1 MIFPKKIL
9 AIVLIGILV
18 GLSGYYFVIK
28 KGSDAGGE
36 GAASSGDQAQEAKAS
51 ETPLQVKVEEARLG
65 DLIIKLRSPAEAVT
79 DRKIVMKAEVQ
90 GVIKNLNVEESKH
103 VRKGDLLVELDDHE
117 YRLSY
122 ENAEAS
128 RLKAFSEML
137 VEQRFADV
145 GGGSGGE
152 QSDELISAKQQFQ
165 QSGQQYQKG
174 LISREEF
181 ERRSRLYEGVLIESG
196 GKKDEVVAAMKGLTQ
211 AEISVKKAQLDL
223 EKTKIRAPFFG
234 IITDIK
240 ASPGEHVTVG
250 RELFTLVNISRIQ
263 VHASVL
269 ESEIGKMQVGREV
282 DLKFSAYPGRVFKGK
297 VSAIS
302 PIVNPEYKTCK
313 VFIDVENPKEELKP
327 GMHAE
332 VEIAAEIH
340 KNKLLVPQ
348 DSILTRSQRRL
359 LFVVED
365 GLAKWRYVEIGLENE
380 DYAEILDGVEAGEQV
395 IVEGHFTLAHDAH
408 VKIVE

>member
-1 MIFPKKIL
+1 MIFSKKIL
-9 AIVLIGILV
+9 TIVLIVVLA
-18 GLSGYYFVIK
+18 GLSVYYFVVK
-28 KGSDAGGE
+28 KGSDSGGGE
-36 GAASSGDQAQEAKAS
+36 ASPGEKAQETKAS
-51 ETPLQVKVEEARLG
+51 ETPLQVKVEEAKLG

-90 GVIKNLNVEESKH
+90 GVVKSLNVEESKH
-103 VRKGDLLVELDDHE
+103 VRKGDLLIELDDQE
-117 YRLSY
+117 YRLNY
-122 ENAEAS
+122 ENAEAA

-145 GGGSGGE
+145 SDGSGEEKSGE
-152 QSDELISAKQQFQ
+152 LNNAKKQFGEA
-165 QSGQQYQKG
+165 GQQYQKG

-181 ERRSRLYEGVLIESG
+181 ERRSRLYEKVLIESG

-223 EKTKIRAPFFG
+223 EKTKIRAPFYG
-234 IITDIK
+234 IVTDIK
-240 ASPGEHVTVG
+240 ASPGEHVSAG
-250 RELFTLVNISRIQ
+250 RELFTLVNISKIQ

-302 PIVNPEYKTCK
+302 PIVNPEFKTCK

-380 DYAEILDGVEAGEQV
+380 DFAEILDGVEAGEQV

-408 VKIVE
+408 VKIIE

>member
-1 MIFPKKIL
+1 MIFSKKIL
-9 AIVLIGILV
+9 TIVLIIVLV
-18 GLSGYYFVIK
+18 GLSVYYFVVK
-28 KGSDAGGE
+28 KGSDSGE
-36 GAASSGDQAQEAKAS
+36 GEASSGEQAQETKTS
-51 ETPLQVKVEEARLG
+51 ETPLQVKVEEARIG

-79 DRKIVMKAEVQ
+79 DRKIVMKAEVP
-90 GVIKNLNVEESKH
+90 GVIKSLNVEESKH
-103 VRKGDLLVELDDHE
+103 VRKGDLLVELDDRE
-117 YRLSY
+117 YKLSY
-122 ENAEAS
+122 ENAEAI

-145 GGGSGGE
+145 GGGSGE
-152 QSDELISAKQQFQ
+152 QSSELNNVKKQFEEA
-165 QSGQQYQKG
+165 GQQYQKG

-181 ERRSRLYEGVLIESG
+181 EKQSRLYERALIESG
-196 GKKDEVVAAMKGLTQ
+196 EKKDEVVAAMKGLTQ
-211 AEISVKKAQLDL
+211 AEIGVKKAQIDL
-223 EKTKIRAPFFG
+223 EKTKIRAPFSG
-234 IITDIK
+234 IIADIL
-240 ASPGEHVTVG
+240 ASPGEHVSMG

-263 VHASVL
+263 VHARVL

-282 DLKFSAYPGRVFKGK
+282 DLRFSAHPGKVFKGK

-313 VFIDVENPKEELKP
+313 VFVDVENPEEELKP

-348 DSILTRSQRRL
+348 DAILTRSQRKL

-380 DYAEILDGVEAGEQV
+380 DFAEILDGVKAGDKV
-395 IVEGHFTLAHDAH
+395 IVEGHFTLAHDAR
-408 VKIVE
+408 VNIVE

>member
-1 MIFPKKIL
+1 MIFSKKIL
-9 AIVLIGILV
+9 TIVLIVILV
-18 GLSGYYFVIK
+18 GVSAYYFIAK
-28 KGSDAGGE
+28 KGLDSGE
-36 GAASSGDQAQEAKAS
+36 VEVSSGEQAQETKTS
-51 ETPLQVKVEEARLG
+51 ETPLQVMVEVARLG
-65 DLIIKLRSPAEAVT
+65 DLILKLRSPAEAVT

-90 GVIKNLNVEESKH
+90 GVIKNLDVEESKH
-103 VRKGDLLVELDDHE
+103 VKKGDLLIELDDQE

-137 VEQRFADV
+137 VEQRFADL
-145 GGGSGGE
+145 GGGSGE
-152 QSDELISAKQQFQ
+152 DHSDELDSAKKQFEEA
-165 QSGQQYQKG
+165 GLQYQKG

-181 ERRSRLYEGVLIESG
+181 ERRTRLYEGELIESG
-196 GKKDEVVAAMKGLTQ
+196 EKKDEVVAAMKGLTQ

-223 EKTKIRAPFFG
+223 EKTKIRAPFSG
-234 IITDIK
+234 IIADIQ
-240 ASPGEHVTVG
+240 AAPGEHVSVG

-263 VHASVL
+263 VHARVL
-269 ESEIGKMQVGREV
+269 ESEIGKMQVGRDV
-282 DLKFSAYPGRVFKGK
+282 DLRFSAYPGKVFKGK

-313 VFIDVENPKEELKP
+313 VFVDVENPEEELKP

-348 DSILTRSQRRL
+348 DAILTRSQRKL

-380 DYAEILDGVEAGEQV
+380 DFAEILDGVKAGEQV
-395 IVEGHFTLAHDAH
+395 IVEGHFTLAHDAR
-408 VKIVE
+408 VNIVE

>member
-1 MIFPKKIL
+1 MIFSKKIL
-9 AIVLIGILV
+9 TIVLIIVLV
-18 GLSGYYFVIK
+18 GLSVYYFVVK
-28 KGSDAGGE
+28 KGSDSGE
-36 GAASSGDQAQEAKAS
+36 GEASSGEQAQETKTS

-79 DRKIVMKAEVQ
+79 DRKIVMKAEVP
-90 GVIKNLNVEESKH
+90 GVIKSLNVEESKH
-103 VRKGDLLVELDDHE
+103 VRKGDLLVELDDRE
-117 YRLSY
+117 YKLSY
-122 ENAEAS
+122 ENAEAT

-145 GGGSGGE
+145 GGGSGE
-152 QSDELISAKQQFQ
+152 QSSELNNAKKQFEEA
-165 QSGQQYQKG
+165 GQQYQKG

-181 ERRSRLYEGVLIESG
+181 EKQSRLYERALIESG
-196 GKKDEVVAAMKGLTQ
+196 EKKDEVVAAMKGLTQ
-211 AEISVKKAQLDL
+211 AEIGVKKAQIDL
-223 EKTKIRAPFFG
+223 EKTKIRAPFYG
-234 IITDIK
+234 IIADIL
-240 ASPGEHVTVG
+240 ASPGEHVSVG

-263 VHASVL
+263 VHARIL

-282 DLKFSAYPGRVFKGK
+282 DLRFSAHPGKVFKGK

-313 VFIDVENPKEELKP
+313 VFVDVENPEEELKP

-348 DSILTRSQRRL
+348 DAILTRSQRKL

-380 DYAEILDGVEAGEQV
+380 DFAEILDGVKAGDKV
-395 IVEGHFTLAHDAH
+395 IVEGHFTLAHDAR

>member
-9 AIVLIGILV
+9 TIVLIVILV
-18 GLSGYYFVIK
+18 GLSAYYFVIK
-28 KGSDAGGE
+28 KGSDAGEGE
-36 GAASSGDQAQEAKAS
+36 PSPGDQVQEAKAS

-79 DRKIVMKAEVQ
+79 DRIIVMKAEVQ

-103 VRKGDLLVELDDHE
+103 VRKGDLLVELDDQE

-122 ENAEAS
+122 ENAEAA

-137 VEQRFADV
+137 VEQRFAEE
-145 GGGSGGE
+145 GSKSGGE
-152 QSDELISAKQQFQ
+152 LNGELISAKQQFEQ
-165 QSGQQYQKG
+165 AGQQFQKG

-181 ERRSRLYEGVLIESG
+181 ERSSRLYERVMIESG
-196 GKKDEVVAAMKGLTQ
+196 EKKDQVVAAMKGLTQ

-223 EKTKIRAPFFG
+223 EKTKIRAPFSG

-240 ASPGEHVTVG
+240 ASPGEHVSAG
-250 RELFTLVNISRIQ
+250 RELFTLVNISKIQ

-313 VFIDVENPKEELKP
+313 VFIDVENQKEELKP

-340 KNKLLVPQ
+340 KNRLLVPQ
-348 DSILTRSQRRL
+348 DSILTRSQRKL

-380 DYAEILDGVEAGEQV
+380 DFAEILDGVEAGEQV
-395 IVEGHFTLAHDAH
+395 IVEGHFTLAHDAR

>member
-1 MIFPKKIL
+1 MIFSKKIL
-9 AIVLIGILV
+9 TIVLIVVLV
-18 GLSGYYFVIK
+18 GLSVYYFVVK
-28 KGSDAGGE
+28 KGLDSGE
-36 GAASSGDQAQEAKAS
+36 GEASSDEQAQETKTS
-51 ETPLQVKVEEARLG
+51 ETPLQVKVEEAMLG

-79 DRKIVMKAEVQ
+79 DRKIVMKAEVP
-90 GVIKNLNVEESKH
+90 GVIESLNVEESKH
-103 VRKGDLLVELDDHE
+103 VRKGDLLVELDDQE
-117 YRLSY
+117 YKLSH
-122 ENAEAS
+122 ENAEAT

-145 GGGSGGE
+145 GGRSGGE
-152 QSDELISAKQQFQ
+152 QSGELNNAKKQFEEV
-165 QSGQQYQKG
+165 GQQYQKG

-181 ERRSRLYEGVLIESG
+181 ERQSRLYERALIESG
-196 GKKDEVVAAMKGLTQ
+196 EKKDEVVAAMKGLTQ

-223 EKTKIRAPFFG
+223 EKTKIRAPFSG
-234 IITDIK
+234 IIADIQ
-240 ASPGEHVTVG
+240 ASPGEHVSVG
-250 RELFTLVNISRIQ
+250 RELFTIVNISRIQ
-263 VHASVL
+263 VHARVL

-282 DLKFSAYPGRVFKGK
+282 DLRFSAYPGKVFKGK

-313 VFIDVENPKEELKP
+313 VFVDVENLEEELKP

-348 DSILTRSQRRL
+348 DAILTRSQRKL

-380 DYAEILDGVEAGEQV
+380 DFAEILDGVKAGEQV
-395 IVEGHFTLAHDAH
+395 IVEGHFTLAHDAC
-408 VKIVE
+408 VNIVE

>member
-9 AIVLIGILV
+9 TIVLIAVLV
-18 GLSGYYFVIK
+18 GLSVYYFVVK
-28 KGSDAGGE
+28 KGSDSGE
-36 GAASSGDQAQEAKAS
+36 GKASSGEQAQETKTS
-51 ETPLQVKVEEARLG
+51 EMPLQVKVEEAKLG

-79 DRKIVMKAEVQ
+79 DRKIVMKAEVP
-90 GVIKNLNVEESKH
+90 GVIKNLNVKESKH
-103 VRKGDLLVELDDHE
+103 VRKGDLLVELDDQV

-122 ENAEAS
+122 ENAEAA

-137 VEQRFADV
+137 VEQRFADM
-145 GGGSGGE
+145 GGGSVGDQSGE
-152 QSDELISAKQQFQ
+152 LSDAKKQFEEA
-165 QSGQQYQKG
+165 GQQYQKG
-174 LISREEF
+174 LISREELD
-181 ERRSRLYEGVLIESG
+181 RQSRLYEKALIESG
-196 GKKDEVVAAMKGLTQ
+196 EKKDEVVAAMKGLTQ
-211 AEISVKKAQLDL
+211 AEISVKIAQLDL
-223 EKTKIRAPFFG
+223 EKTKITAPFSG
-234 IITDIK
+234 IIADIQ
-240 ASPGEHVTVG
+240 ASPGEHVSVG
-250 RELFTLVNISRIQ
+250 RELFTLVNISRIK
-263 VHASVL
+263 VHARVL

-282 DLKFSAYPGRVFKGK
+282 DLRFSAYPGKVFKGK

-313 VFIDVENPKEELKP
+313 VFVDVENPEEELKP

-348 DSILTRSQRRL
+348 DAILTRSQRKL

-365 GLAKWRYVEIGLENE
+365 GLAKWRYIEIGLENE
-380 DYAEILDGVEAGEQV
+380 EYAEVLDGVKEGEQV
-395 IVEGHFTLAHDAH
+395 IVEGHFTLAHDAR

>member
-9 AIVLIGILV
+9 TVVLIIVLV
-18 GLSGYYFVIK
+18 AVCVYYFVVK
-28 KGSDAGGE
+28 KGTDSAAGE
-36 GAASSGDQAQEAKAS
+36 GSSEGQEQEAKSS
-51 ETPLQVKVEEARLG
+51 ETPLQVKVAEAKLG

-79 DRKIVMKAEVQ
+79 DRQIAMKTEVQ
-90 GVIKNLNVEESKH
+90 GVIKNLNVNESKH
-103 VRKGDLLVELDDHE
+103 VRSGDLLVELDDQE

-122 ENAEAS
+122 ENAEAA

-145 GGGSGGE
+145 ESESGGE
-152 QSDELISAKQQFQ
+152 QDVALNNAKTLFEEA
-165 QSGQQYQKG
+165 GQQYQKG
-174 LISREEF
+174 LISREEY
-181 ERRSRLYEGVLIESG
+181 ERRSRLYERALIESG
-196 GKKDEVVAAMKGLTQ
+196 EKKDEVVAAMKGLTQ
-211 AEISVKKAQLDL
+211 AEINVKKAQLDL
-223 EKTKIRAPFFG
+223 EKTKIRAPFSG

-240 ASPGEHVTVG
+240 VSPGEHVSVG
-250 RELFTLVNISRIQ
+250 RELFTLVNISKIQ
-263 VHASVL
+263 VHAKVL

-282 DLKFSAYPGRVFKGK
+282 DLKFSAYPGKAFKGK

-302 PIVNPEYKTCK
+302 PVVNPEYKTCK

-348 DSILTRSQRRL
+348 DAILTRSQRKL

-380 DYAEILDGVEAGEQV
+380 DFAEILDGVKAGEQV
-395 IVEGHFTLAHDAH
+395 IVEGHFTLAHDAR
-408 VKIVE
+408 VNIVE

>member
-1 MIFPKKIL
+1 MIFSKKIL
-9 AIVLIGILV
+9 TIVLIIVLV
-18 GLSGYYFVIK
+18 GLSVYYFVVK
-28 KGSDAGGE
+28 KGSDSGE
-36 GAASSGDQAQEAKAS
+36 GEASSGEQAQETKTS

-79 DRKIVMKAEVQ
+79 DRKIVMKAEVP
-90 GVIKNLNVEESKH
+90 GVIKSLNVEESKH
-103 VRKGDLLVELDDHE
+103 VRKGDLLVELDDRE
-117 YRLSY
+117 YKLSY
-122 ENAEAS
+122 ENAEAT

-145 GGGSGGE
+145 GGGSGE
-152 QSDELISAKQQFQ
+152 QSSELNNVKIQFEEA
-165 QSGQQYQKG
+165 GQQYQKG

-181 ERRSRLYEGVLIESG
+181 ERQSRLYERALIESG
-196 GKKDEVVAAMKGLTQ
+196 EKKDEVVAAMKGLTQ
-211 AEISVKKAQLDL
+211 AEIGVKKAQIDL
-223 EKTKIRAPFFG
+223 EKTKIRAPFYG
-234 IITDIK
+234 IIADIL
-240 ASPGEHVTVG
+240 ASPGEHVSAG

-263 VHASVL
+263 VHARVL

-282 DLKFSAYPGRVFKGK
+282 DLRFSAHPGKVFKGK

-313 VFIDVENPKEELKP
+313 VFVDVENPEEELKP

-348 DSILTRSQRRL
+348 DAILTRSQRKL

-380 DYAEILDGVEAGEQV
+380 DFAEILDGVKAGDKV
-395 IVEGHFTLAHDAH
+395 IVEGHFTLAHDAR

>member
-9 AIVLIGILV
+9 TIVLIGVLI
-18 GLSGYYFVIK
+18 GLCVYYFVMK
-28 KGSDAGGE
+28 WGADSTEGE
-36 GAASSGDQAQEAKAS
+36 ASSGDKVQEAKAS
-51 ETPLQVKVEEARLG
+51 ETPLQVKVKEAKLD

-79 DRKIVMKAEVQ
+79 DRKIVMKTEVP
-90 GVIKNLNVEESKH
+90 GIIRNLKVKESQH
-103 VRKGDLLVELDDHE
+103 VRKGDLLVELDDQE
-117 YRLSY
+117 YKLSY
-122 ENAEAS
+122 ENAEAA

-145 GGGSGGE
+145 AGESGSE
-152 QSDELISAKQQFQ
+152 KSTELTNAQKLFEEA
-165 QSGQQYQKG
+165 GQQYQKG
-174 LISREEF
+174 LISREEY
-181 ERRSRLYEGVLIESG
+181 ERGSRLYEKALIESG
-196 GKKDEVVAAMKGLTQ
+196 EKKDEVVAAMKGLTQ

-223 EKTKIRAPFFG
+223 EKTKIRAPFPG

-240 ASPGEHVTVG
+240 ASPGEHISAG

-263 VHASVL
+263 VHAKVL

-282 DLKFSAYPGRVFKGK
+282 DLKFSAYPRKVFKGK

-302 PIVNPEYKTCK
+302 PVVNPEFKTCK

-340 KNKLLVPQ
+340 RNKLLVPQ
-348 DSILTRSQRRL
+348 DSILTRSQRKL

-380 DYAEILDGVEAGEQV
+380 DFAEILDGVKAGEQV
-395 IVEGHFTLAHDAH
+395 IVEGHFTLAHDAR

>member
-1 MIFPKKIL
+1 MIFSKKIL
-9 AIVLIGILV
+9 TIVLIIVLV
-18 GLSGYYFVIK
+18 GLSVYYFVVK
-28 KGSDAGGE
+28 KGSDSGE
-36 GAASSGDQAQEAKAS
+36 GEASSGEQAQETKTS

-79 DRKIVMKAEVQ
+79 DRKIVMKAEVP
-90 GVIKNLNVEESKH
+90 GVIKSLNVEESKH
-103 VRKGDLLVELDDHE
+103 VRKGDLLVELDDRE
-117 YRLSY
+117 YKLSY
-122 ENAEAS
+122 ENAEAI

-145 GGGSGGE
+145 GGGSGE
-152 QSDELISAKQQFQ
+152 QSSELNNAKKQFEEA
-165 QSGQQYQKG
+165 GQQYQKG

-181 ERRSRLYEGVLIESG
+181 EKQSRLYERALIESG
-196 GKKDEVVAAMKGLTQ
+196 EKKDEVVAAMKGLTQ
-211 AEISVKKAQLDL
+211 AEIGVKKAQIDL
-223 EKTKIRAPFFG
+223 EKTKIRAPFYG
-234 IITDIK
+234 IIADIL
-240 ASPGEHVTVG
+240 ASPGEHVSVG

-263 VHASVL
+263 VHARVL

-282 DLKFSAYPGRVFKGK
+282 DLRFSAHPGKVFKGK

-313 VFIDVENPKEELKP
+313 VFVDVENPEEELKP

-348 DSILTRSQRRL
+348 DAILTRSQRKL

-380 DYAEILDGVEAGEQV
+380 DFAEILDGVKAGDKV
-395 IVEGHFTLAHDAH
+395 IVEGHFTLAHDAR

>member
-1 MIFPKKIL
+1 MIFSKKIL
-9 AIVLIGILV
+9 TIVLLIVLIGL
-18 GLSGYYFVIK
+18 GGYYFVVK
-28 KGSDAGGE
+28 RGADSAEGE
-36 GAASSGDQAQEAKAS
+36 ASSSGQAQEQKTS
-51 ETPLQVKVEEARLG
+51 ETPLQVKVKEAKLG

-79 DRKIVMKAEVQ
+79 DRKIVMKTEVQ
-90 GVIKNLNVEESKH
+90 GIIKSLNVKESKH
-103 VRKGDLLVELDDHE
+103 VRKGDLLVELDDKE

-122 ENAEAS
+122 ENAEAA

-145 GGGSGGE
+145 ASESGGE
-152 QSDELISAKQQFQ
+152 QSDELNNAKNQFEQ
-165 QSGQQYQKG
+165 ASSQFQKG
-174 LISREEF
+174 LISKDEY
-181 ERRSRLYEGVLIESG
+181 ERRSRLYERALIESG
-196 GKKDEVVAAMKGLTQ
+196 EKKDEVVAAMKGLTQ

-223 EKTKIRAPFFG
+223 EKTKIRAPFSG
-234 IITDIK
+234 IITDIIV
-240 ASPGEHVTVG
+240 SPGEHVSIG

-263 VHASVL
+263 VHAKVL

-282 DLKFSAYPGRVFKGK
+282 DLKFSAYPGKVFKGK

-302 PIVNPEYKTCK
+302 PVVSPEFKTCK

-348 DSILTRSQRRL
+348 DAILTRSQRKL
-359 LFVVED
+359 LFVVEE

-380 DYAEILDGVEAGEQV
+380 DFAEILDGAQAGEKV
-395 IVEGHFTLAHDAH
+395 IVEGHFTLAHDAR

>member
-9 AIVLIGILV
+9 TIVLIIVLIG
-18 GLSGYYFVIK
+18 LSVYFFVLK
-28 KGSDAGGE
+28 NGSDSAGGE
-36 GAASSGDQAQEAKAS
+36 ASSSEQAQDAQTS
-51 ETPLQVKVEEARLG
+51 ETPLQVKVEEARRG

-79 DRKIVMKAEVQ
+79 DRIIIMKAEVQ
-90 GVIKNLNVEESKH
+90 GIIKNLNVRESKH
-103 VRKGDLLVELDDHE
+103 VAKGNLLVELDDEE

-122 ENAEAS
+122 ENAQAV

-137 VEQRFADV
+137 VEQRFADAA
-145 GGGSGGE
+145 GESGKE
-152 QSDELISAKQQFQ
+152 QSSELNNARTQLEQA
-165 QSGQQYQKG
+165 GQQYQKG
-174 LISREEF
+174 LISREEY
-181 ERRSRLYEGVLIESG
+181 ERRSRLYERALIESG
-196 GKKDEVVAAMKGLTQ
+196 EKKDEVVAAMKGLTQ

-223 EKTKIRAPFFG
+223 EKTKIRAPFSG

-240 ASPGEHVTVG
+240 VSPGEHVSAG
-250 RELFTLVNISRIQ
+250 RELLTLVNISRIQ
-263 VHASVL
+263 VHARVL

-282 DLKFSAYPGRVFKGK
+282 DLRFSAYPGKVFKGK

-302 PIVNPEYKTCK
+302 PVVNPEFKTCK
-313 VFIDVENPKEELKP
+313 VFVDVENPKEELKP

-348 DSILTRSQRRL
+348 DAILTRSQRRL

-395 IVEGHFTLAHDAH
+395 IVEGHFTLAHDAR

>member
-9 AIVLIGILV
+9 TIVLIVALV
-18 GLSGYYFVIK
+18 GLSLYYFVVK
-28 KGSDAGGE
+28 KGSGSGGGE
-36 GAASSGDQAQEAKAS
+36 ATSDEKKQEAKAS
-51 ETPLQVKVEEARLG
+51 ETPLQVRVEEAKLS

-90 GVIKNLNVEESKH
+90 GVIKNLNVIESKH
-103 VRKGDLLVELDDHE
+103 VKKGDLLVELDDKE

-122 ENAEAS
+122 ENTEAA

-145 GGGSGGE
+145 AGESGGE
-152 QSDELISAKQQFQ
+152 QSGELDNAKQQFEQ
-165 QSGQQYQKG
+165 AGQQYQKG

-181 ERRSRLYEGVLIESG
+181 EKRSRLYERALIESG
-196 GKKDEVVAAMKGLTQ
+196 EKKDEVVAAMKGLTQ

-223 EKTKIRAPFFG
+223 EKTKIRAPFSG

-240 ASPGEHVTVG
+240 ASPGEHVSVG

-282 DLKFSAYPGRVFKGK
+282 DLKFSAYPGKAFKGK

-302 PIVNPEYKTCK
+302 PIVNPEFKTCK
-313 VFIDVENPKEELKP
+313 VFIDVKNPEEELKP

-348 DSILTRSQRRL
+348 DSILTRSQRKL
-359 LFVVED
+359 LFVVEE

-380 DYAEILDGVEAGEQV
+380 DFAEILDGLEAGEQV
-395 IVEGHFTLAHDAH
+395 IVEGHFTLAHDAR

>member
-1 MIFPKKIL
+1 MIFSKKIL
-9 AIVLIGILV
+9 TIVLIIVLV
-18 GLSGYYFVIK
+18 GLSVYYFVVK
-28 KGSDAGGE
+28 KGSDSGE
-36 GAASSGDQAQEAKAS
+36 GEASSGELAQETKTS

-79 DRKIVMKAEVQ
+79 DRKIVMKTEVP
-90 GVIKNLNVEESKH
+90 GVIKSLNVEESKH
-103 VRKGDLLVELDDHE
+103 VRKGDLLVEIDDRE
-117 YRLSY
+117 YKLSY
-122 ENAEAS
+122 ENAEAI

-145 GGGSGGE
+145 GGGSGE
-152 QSDELISAKQQFQ
+152 QSSELNSAKKQFEEA
-165 QSGQQYQKG
+165 GQQYQKG

-181 ERRSRLYEGVLIESG
+181 EKQSRLYERALIESG
-196 GKKDEVVAAMKGLTQ
+196 EKKDEVVAAMKGLTQ
-211 AEISVKKAQLDL
+211 AEIGVKKAQIDL
-223 EKTKIRAPFFG
+223 EKTKIRAPFSG
-234 IITDIK
+234 IIADIL
-240 ASPGEHVTVG
+240 ASPGEHVSMG

-263 VHASVL
+263 VHARVL

-282 DLKFSAYPGRVFKGK
+282 DLRFSAHPGKVFKGK

-313 VFIDVENPKEELKP
+313 VFVDVENPEEELKP

-348 DSILTRSQRRL
+348 DAILTRSQRKL

-380 DYAEILDGVEAGEQV
+380 DFAEILDGVKAGDKV
-395 IVEGHFTLAHDAH
+395 IVEGHFTLAHDAR
-408 VKIVE
+408 VNIVE

>member
-9 AIVLIGILV
+9 TIVLIIVLIG
-18 GLSGYYFVIK
+18 LSVYFFVLK
-28 KGSDAGGE
+28 NGSDSTGGE
-36 GAASSGDQAQEAKAS
+36 ASSSEQAQDAQTS
-51 ETPLQVKVEEARLG
+51 ETPLQVKVEEARRG

-79 DRKIVMKAEVQ
+79 DRIIIMKAEVQ
-90 GVIKNLNVEESKH
+90 GIIKNLNVRESKH
-103 VRKGDLLVELDDHE
+103 VAKGNLLVELDDEE

-122 ENAEAS
+122 ENAQAV

-137 VEQRFADV
+137 VEQRFADAA
-145 GGGSGGE
+145 GESGKE
-152 QSDELISAKQQFQ
+152 QSSELNNARTQLEQA
-165 QSGQQYQKG
+165 GQQYQKG
-174 LISREEF
+174 LISREEY
-181 ERRSRLYEGVLIESG
+181 ERRSRLYERALIESG
-196 GKKDEVVAAMKGLTQ
+196 EKKDEVVAAMKGLTQ

-223 EKTKIRAPFFG
+223 EKTKIRAPFSG

-240 ASPGEHVTVG
+240 VSPGEHVSAG
-250 RELFTLVNISRIQ
+250 RELLTLVNISRIQ
-263 VHASVL
+263 VHARVL

-282 DLKFSAYPGRVFKGK
+282 DLRFSAYPGKVFKGK

-302 PIVNPEYKTCK
+302 PVVNPEFKTCK
-313 VFIDVENPKEELKP
+313 VFVDVENPKEELKP

-348 DSILTRSQRRL
+348 DAILTRSQRRL

-395 IVEGHFTLAHDAH
+395 IVEGHFTLAHDAR

>member
-1 MIFPKKIL
+1 MIFPKKML
-9 AIVLIGILV
+9 TIVLVVVLV
-18 GLSGYYFVIK
+18 GFSAYYFVIK
-28 KGSDAGGE
+28 KGSDSGEGDTSSGGE
-36 GAASSGDQAQEAKAS
+36 TQATEIN
-51 ETPLQVKVEEARLG
+51 ETPLQVKVKEARIG

-79 DRKIVMKAEVQ
+79 DRKIVMKAEVP
-90 GVIKNLNVEESKH
+90 GVIKNFNVKESKH
-103 VRKGDLLVELDDHE
+103 VKKGELLVELDDQE

-122 ENAEAS
+122 ENAEAM

-145 GGGSGGE
+145 GDSNEKE
-152 QSDELISAKQQFQ
+152 QNSALSSAKMQYQEAGQQFQ
-165 QSGQQYQKG
+165 RG

-181 ERRSRLYEGVLIESG
+181 EQRSRLYERALIESG
-196 GKKDEVVAAMKGLTQ
+196 ERKDEVVAAMKGLTQ

-223 EKTKIRAPFFG
+223 EKTKIKAPFPG
-234 IITDIK
+234 IVADIQV
-240 ASPGEHVTVG
+240 SPGEHISAG
-250 RELFTLVNISRIQ
+250 RELFTLVNISKIQ

-269 ESEIGKMQVGREV
+269 ESEIGKMQVGRQV
-282 DLKFSAYPGRVFKGK
+282 DLKFSAYPGKIFKGK

-302 PIVNPEYKTCK
+302 PMVNPEYKTCK

-340 KNKLLVPQ
+340 KNRLLVPQ
-348 DSILTRSQRRL
+348 DAILTRSQRRL
-359 LFVVED
+359 LFVVEN

-380 DYAEILDGVEAGEQV
+380 DYAEILDGVKAGEKV
-395 IVEGHFTLAHDAH
+395 IVEGHFTLAHDAR
-408 VKIVE
+408 VRIVE

>member
-9 AIVLIGILV
+9 TIVLVVVLV
-18 GLSGYYFVIK
+18 GFSAYYFVIK
-28 KGSDAGGE
+28 KGSDSGEGETSSGGE
-36 GAASSGDQAQEAKAS
+36 TQATEIN
-51 ETPLQVKVEEARLG
+51 ETPLQVKVKEARIG

-79 DRKIVMKAEVQ
+79 DRKIVMKAEVP
-90 GVIKNLNVEESKH
+90 GVIKNLNVKESKH
-103 VRKGDLLVELDDHE
+103 VKKGELLVELDDQE

-122 ENAEAS
+122 ENAEAM

-145 GGGSGGE
+145 GDRNEKE
-152 QSDELISAKQQFQ
+152 QNSALSNAKMQYQEAGQQFQ
-165 QSGQQYQKG
+165 RG

-181 ERRSRLYEGVLIESG
+181 EQRSRLYERALIESG
-196 GKKDEVVAAMKGLTQ
+196 ERKDEVVAAMKGLTQ

-223 EKTKIRAPFFG
+223 EKTKIKAPFPG
-234 IITDIK
+234 IVADIQV
-240 ASPGEHVTVG
+240 SPGEHVSAG
-250 RELFTLVNISRIQ
+250 RELFTLVNISKIQ

-282 DLKFSAYPGRVFKGK
+282 DLKFSAYPGKIFKGK

-302 PIVNPEYKTCK
+302 PMVNPEYKTCK

-348 DSILTRSQRRL
+348 DAILTRSQRRL
-359 LFVVED
+359 LFVVEN

-380 DYAEILDGVEAGEQV
+380 DYAEILDGVKAGEKV
-395 IVEGHFTLAHDAH
+395 IVEGHFTLAHDAR
-408 VKIVE
+408 VRIVE

>member
-9 AIVLIGILV
+9 TIVLIIVLV
-18 GLSGYYFVIK
+18 GLSVYYFVVK
-28 KGSDAGGE
+28 KGSDSGE
-36 GAASSGDQAQEAKAS
+36 GEASSGEQTQETKTS

-79 DRKIVMKAEVQ
+79 DRKIVMKAEVS

-103 VRKGDLLVELDDHE
+103 VRKGDLLVELDDQE
-117 YRLSY
+117 YRLSF
-122 ENAEAS
+122 ENAEAT

-145 GGGSGGE
+145 GGGSGGD
-152 QSDELISAKQQFQ
+152 QSGELSDAKKQFEEA
-165 QSGQQYQKG
+165 GQQYQKG

-181 ERRSRLYEGVLIESG
+181 DRQSRLYEKAQIESG
-196 GKKDEVVAAMKGLTQ
+196 EKKDEVVAAMKGLTQ
-211 AEISVKKAQLDL
+211 AEINVKKAQLDL
-223 EKTKIRAPFFG
+223 EKTKIRAPFSG
-234 IITDIK
+234 IIADIQ
-240 ASPGEHVTVG
+240 ASPGEHVSVG
-250 RELFTLVNISRIQ
+250 RELFTLVNISGIK
-263 VHASVL
+263 VHARVL

-282 DLKFSAYPGRVFKGK
+282 DLRFSAHPGKVFKGK

-313 VFIDVENPKEELKP
+313 VFVDVENPEEELKP

-348 DSILTRSQRRL
+348 DAILTRSQRKL

-365 GLAKWRYVEIGLENE
+365 GLAKWRYIEIGLENE
-380 DYAEILDGVEAGEQV
+380 EYAEVLDGVKEGEQV
-395 IVEGHFTLAHDAH
+395 IVEGHFTLAHDAR

>member
-1 MIFPKKIL
+1 MIFSKKIL
-9 AIVLIGILV
+9 TIVLIIVLV
-18 GLSGYYFVIK
+18 GLSVYYFVVK
-28 KGSDAGGE
+28 KGSDSGE
-36 GAASSGDQAQEAKAS
+36 GEASSGEQAQETKTS

-79 DRKIVMKAEVQ
+79 DRKIVMKAEVP
-90 GVIKNLNVEESKH
+90 GVIKSLNVEESKH
-103 VRKGDLLVELDDHE
+103 VRKGDLLVELDDRE
-117 YRLSY
+117 YKLSY
-122 ENAEAS
+122 ENAEAT

-145 GGGSGGE
+145 GGGSGE
-152 QSDELISAKQQFQ
+152 QSSELNNVKIQFEEA
-165 QSGQQYQKG
+165 GQQYQKG

-181 ERRSRLYEGVLIESG
+181 ERQSRLYERALIESG
-196 GKKDEVVAAMKGLTQ
+196 EKKDEVVAAMKGLTQ
-211 AEISVKKAQLDL
+211 AEIGVKKAQIDL
-223 EKTKIRAPFFG
+223 EKTKIRAPFYG
-234 IITDIK
+234 IIADIL
-240 ASPGEHVTVG
+240 ASPGEHVSVG

-263 VHASVL
+263 VHARVL

-282 DLKFSAYPGRVFKGK
+282 DLRFSAHPGKVFKGK

-313 VFIDVENPKEELKP
+313 VFVDVENPEEELKP

-348 DSILTRSQRRL
+348 DAILTRSQRKL

-380 DYAEILDGVEAGEQV
+380 DFAEILDGVKAGDKV
-395 IVEGHFTLAHDAH
+395 IVEGHFTLAHDAR

>member
-9 AIVLIGILV
+9 TIVLIIVLV
-18 GLSGYYFVIK
+18 GLSVYYFVVK
-28 KGSDAGGE
+28 KGSDSGE
-36 GAASSGDQAQEAKAS
+36 GEASSGEQTQETKTS

-79 DRKIVMKAEVQ
+79 DRKIVMKAEVS

-103 VRKGDLLVELDDHE
+103 VRKGDLLVELDDQE
-117 YRLSY
+117 YRLSF
-122 ENAEAS
+122 ENAEAT

-145 GGGSGGE
+145 GGGSGGD
-152 QSDELISAKQQFQ
+152 QSGELSDAKKQFEEA
-165 QSGQQYQKG
+165 GQQYQKG

-181 ERRSRLYEGVLIESG
+181 DRQSRLYEKAQIESG
-196 GKKDEVVAAMKGLTQ
+196 EKKDEVVAAMKGLTQ
-211 AEISVKKAQLDL
+211 AEINVKKAQLDL
-223 EKTKIRAPFFG
+223 EKTKIRAPFSG
-234 IITDIK
+234 IIADIQ
-240 ASPGEHVTVG
+240 ASPGEHVSVE

-263 VHASVL
+263 VHARVL

-282 DLKFSAYPGRVFKGK
+282 DLRFSAHPGKVFKGK

-313 VFIDVENPKEELKP
+313 VFVDVENPEEELKP

-340 KNKLLVPQ
+340 KNKLLIPQ
-348 DSILTRSQRRL
+348 DAILTRSQRKL

-365 GLAKWRYVEIGLENE
+365 GLAKWRYIEIGLENE
-380 DYAEILDGVEAGEQV
+380 EYAEVLDGVKEGEQV
-395 IVEGHFTLAHDAH
+395 IVEGHFTLAHDAR

>member
-1 MIFPKKIL
+1 MIFSKKIL
-9 AIVLIGILV
+9 TIVLIAILI
-18 GLSGYYFVIK
+18 GLSVYYFVVK
-28 KGSDAGGE
+28 KRAVSGE
-36 GAASSGDQAQEAKAS
+36 GEASSGEQAQETRTS
-51 ETPLQVKVEEARLG
+51 ETPLQVKVEEAKLG

-79 DRKIVMKAEVQ
+79 DRKIIMKAEVQ
-90 GVIKNLNVEESKH
+90 GVIKNLNVRESKH
-103 VRKGDLLVELDDHE
+103 VKRGDLLIELDDQE
-117 YRLSY
+117 YKLNY
-122 ENAEAS
+122 DNAEAA

-137 VEQRFADV
+137 VEQRFADA
-145 GGGSGGE
+145 GGGSEGE
-152 QSDELISAKQQFQ
+152 QSGELKNAILQFEEA
-165 QSGQQYQKG
+165 GQQYQKG

-181 ERRSRLYEGVLIESG
+181 EKRSRLYERVLIESG
-196 GKKDEVVAAMKGLTQ
+196 EKKDEVVAAMKGLTQ

-223 EKTKIRAPFFG
+223 EKTKIRAPFSG
-234 IITDIK
+234 IITDIQ
-240 ASPGEHVTVG
+240 ASPGEHVSVG

-282 DLKFSAYPGRVFKGK
+282 DLRFSAYPGKVFKGK

-313 VFIDVENPKEELKP
+313 VFVDVENPEEELKP

-348 DSILTRSQRRL
+348 DSILTRSQRKL

-380 DYAEILDGVEAGEQV
+380 DFAEILDGVEAGEQI
-395 IVEGHFTLAHDAH
+395 IVEGHFTLAHDAR
-408 VKIVE
+408 VKIIE

>member
-9 AIVLIGILV
+9 TIVLVVVLV
-18 GLSGYYFVIK
+18 GFSAYYFVIK
-28 KGSDAGGE
+28 KGSDSGEGETSSGGE
-36 GAASSGDQAQEAKAS
+36 TQATEIN
-51 ETPLQVKVEEARLG
+51 ETPLQVKVKEARIG

-79 DRKIVMKAEVQ
+79 DRKIVMKAEVP
-90 GVIKNLNVEESKH
+90 GVIKNLNVKESKH
-103 VRKGDLLVELDDHE
+103 VKKGELLVELDDQE

-122 ENAEAS
+122 ENAEAM

-145 GGGSGGE
+145 GDRNEKE
-152 QSDELISAKQQFQ
+152 QNSALSNAKMQYQEAGQQFQ
-165 QSGQQYQKG
+165 RG

-181 ERRSRLYEGVLIESG
+181 EQRSRLYERALIESG
-196 GKKDEVVAAMKGLTQ
+196 ERKDEVVAAMKGLTQ

-223 EKTKIRAPFFG
+223 EKTKIKAPFPG
-234 IITDIK
+234 IVADIQV
-240 ASPGEHVTVG
+240 SPGEHVSAG
-250 RELFTLVNISRIQ
+250 RELFTLVNISKIQ

-282 DLKFSAYPGRVFKGK
+282 DLKFSAYPGKIFKGK

-302 PIVNPEYKTCK
+302 PMVNPEYKTCK

-340 KNKLLVPQ
+340 KNRLLVPQ
-348 DSILTRSQRRL
+348 DAILTRSQRRL
-359 LFVVED
+359 LFVVEN

-380 DYAEILDGVEAGEQV
+380 DYAEILDGVKAGEKV
-395 IVEGHFTLAHDAH
+395 IVEGHFTLAHDAR
-408 VKIVE
+408 VRIVE

>member
-1 MIFPKKIL
+1 MIFSKKVL
-9 AIVLIGILV
+9 TIVLIVVLV
-18 GLSGYYFVIK
+18 GLSLYYFVVK
-28 KGSDAGGE
+28 KRLDSGE
-36 GAASSGDQAQEAKAS
+36 GEASISEQAQEKKTG

-79 DRKIVMKAEVQ
+79 DRKIVLKAEVP
-90 GVIKNLNVEESKH
+90 GVIESLNVEESKH
-103 VRKGDLLVELDDHE
+103 VRKSDLLVELNDQE
-117 YRLSY
+117 YRLNY
-122 ENAEAS
+122 KNAEAA

-137 VEQRFADV
+137 VEQRFADE
-145 GGGSGGE
+145 GSGSGGE
-152 QSDELISAKQQFQ
+152 QSGELNNAKKQFEE
-165 QSGQQYQKG
+165 SGQQYQKG

-181 ERRSRLYEGVLIESG
+181 ERRSRLYERMLIESG
-196 GKKDEVVAAMKGLTQ
+196 EKKDEVVAAMKGLTQ

-223 EKTKIRAPFFG
+223 EKTKIRAPFSG
-234 IITDIK
+234 IIADIQV
-240 ASPGEHVTVG
+240 SPGEHISVG

-263 VHASVL
+263 VHARVL
-269 ESEIGKMQVGREV
+269 ESEIGKIQVGREV
-282 DLKFSAYPGRVFKGK
+282 DLRFSAYPGRIFKGK

-313 VFIDVENPKEELKP
+313 VFVDVENPNEELKP

-348 DSILTRSQRRL
+348 DAILTRSQRKL

-380 DYAEILDGVEAGEQV
+380 NFAEILDGVKAGEQV
-395 IVEGHFTLAHDAH
+395 IIEGHFTLAHDAR

>member
-9 AIVLIGILV
+9 TIVLISVLV
-18 GLSGYYFVIK
+18 AVCVYYFVVK
-28 KGSDAGGE
+28 KGANSAEGE
-36 GAASSGDQAQEAKAS
+36 ASSGGQEQEAKSS
-51 ETPLQVKVEEARLG
+51 ETPLQVKVEEAKLG

-79 DRKIVMKAEVQ
+79 DRKIAMKTEVQ
-90 GVIKNLNVEESKH
+90 GIIKNLNVKESKH
-103 VRKGDLLVELDDHE
+103 VRSGDLLVELDDQE

-122 ENAEAS
+122 ENAEAT

-145 GGGSGGE
+145 ASESGGE
-152 QSDELISAKQQFQ
+152 QNIALNNAKTLFEEA
-165 QSGQQYQKG
+165 GQQYQKG
-174 LISREEF
+174 LISREEY

-196 GKKDEVVAAMKGLTQ
+196 EKKDEVVAAMKGLTQ
-211 AEISVKKAQLDL
+211 AEINVKKAQLDL
-223 EKTKIRAPFFG
+223 EKTKIRAPFSG

-240 ASPGEHVTVG
+240 VSSGEHVSVG
-250 RELFTLVNISRIQ
+250 RELFTLVNITKIQ
-263 VHASVL
+263 VHAKVL

-282 DLKFSAYPGRVFKGK
+282 DLKFSAYPGKAFKGK

-302 PIVNPEYKTCK
+302 PVVNPEFKTCK

-332 VEIAAEIH
+332 VEIAAEIY

-348 DSILTRSQRRL
+348 DAILTRSQRKL
-359 LFVVED
+359 LFIVED

-380 DYAEILDGVEAGEQV
+380 DFAEILDGVKAGEQV
-395 IVEGHFTLAHDAH
+395 IVEGHFTLAHDAR
-408 VKIVE
+408 VNIVE

>member
-1 MIFPKKIL
+1 MIFSKKIL
-9 AIVLIGILV
+9 TIVLIIVLV
-18 GLSGYYFVIK
+18 ALCVYYFMVK
-28 KGSDAGGE
+28 KGADSAEGE
-36 GAASSGDQAQEAKAS
+36 ASSGGQEQEAKSS
-51 ETPLQVKVEEARLG
+51 ETPLQVKVEEAKLG

-79 DRKIVMKAEVQ
+79 DRKIAMKTEVQ
-90 GVIKNLNVEESKH
+90 GIIKNLNVKESKH
-103 VRKGDLLVELDDHE
+103 VRSGDLLVELDDQE

-122 ENAEAS
+122 ENAEAA

-145 GGGSGGE
+145 ASESGGE
-152 QSDELISAKQQFQ
+152 QNIALNNAKTLFEEA
-165 QSGQQYQKG
+165 GQQYQKG
-174 LISREEF
+174 LISREEY
-181 ERRSRLYEGVLIESG
+181 ERRSRLYEGALIESG
-196 GKKDEVVAAMKGLTQ
+196 EKKDEVVAAMKGLTQ
-211 AEISVKKAQLDL
+211 AEINVKKAQLDL
-223 EKTKIRAPFFG
+223 DKTKIRAPFSG

-240 ASPGEHVTVG
+240 VSPGEHVSVG
-250 RELFTLVNISRIQ
+250 RELFTLVNISKIK
-263 VHASVL
+263 VHAKVL

-282 DLKFSAYPGRVFKGK
+282 DLKFSAYPGKAFKGK

-302 PIVNPEYKTCK
+302 PVVNPEFKTCK

-340 KNKLLVPQ
+340 KNKLLVSQ
-348 DSILTRSQRRL
+348 DAILTRSQRKL

-380 DYAEILDGVEAGEQV
+380 DFAEILDGVKAGEQV
-395 IVEGHFTLAHDAH
+395 IVEGHFTLAHDAR
-408 VKIVE
+408 VNIVE

>member
-1 MIFPKKIL
+1 MIFSKKIL
-9 AIVLIGILV
+9 TIVLIIVLV
-18 GLSGYYFVIK
+18 GLSVYYFVVK
-28 KGSDAGGE
+28 KGSDSGE
-36 GAASSGDQAQEAKAS
+36 GEASSGEQAQETKTS

-79 DRKIVMKAEVQ
+79 DRKIVMKTEVP
-90 GVIKNLNVEESKH
+90 GVIKSLNVEESKH
-103 VRKGDLLVELDDHE
+103 VRKGDLLVEIDDRE
-117 YRLSY
+117 YKLSY
-122 ENAEAS
+122 ENAEAI

-145 GGGSGGE
+145 GGGSGE
-152 QSDELISAKQQFQ
+152 QSSELNSAKKQFEEA
-165 QSGQQYQKG
+165 GQQYQKG

-181 ERRSRLYEGVLIESG
+181 EKQSRLYERALIESG
-196 GKKDEVVAAMKGLTQ
+196 EKKDEVVAAMKGLTQ
-211 AEISVKKAQLDL
+211 AEIGVKKAQIDL
-223 EKTKIRAPFFG
+223 EKTKIRAPFSG
-234 IITDIK
+234 IIADIL
-240 ASPGEHVTVG
+240 ASPGEHVSMG

-263 VHASVL
+263 VHARVL

-282 DLKFSAYPGRVFKGK
+282 DLRFSAHPGKVFKGK

-313 VFIDVENPKEELKP
+313 VFVDVENPEEELKP

-348 DSILTRSQRRL
+348 DAILTRSQRKL

-380 DYAEILDGVEAGEQV
+380 DFAEILDGVKAGDKV
-395 IVEGHFTLAHDAH
+395 IVEGHFTLAHDAR
-408 VKIVE
+408 VNIVE

>member
-9 AIVLIGILV
+9 TIVLIIVLIG
-18 GLSGYYFVIK
+18 LSVYFFVLK
-28 KGSDAGGE
+28 NGSDSAGGE
-36 GAASSGDQAQEAKAS
+36 ASSSEQAQDAQTS
-51 ETPLQVKVEEARLG
+51 ETPLQVKVEEARRG

-79 DRKIVMKAEVQ
+79 DRIIIMKAEVQ
-90 GVIKNLNVEESKH
+90 GIIKNLNVRESKH
-103 VRKGDLLVELDDHE
+103 VAKGNLLVELDDEE

-122 ENAEAS
+122 ENAQAA

-137 VEQRFADV
+137 VEQRFADAA
-145 GGGSGGE
+145 GESGKE
-152 QSDELISAKQQFQ
+152 QSSELNNARTQLEQA
-165 QSGQQYQKG
+165 GQQYQKG
-174 LISREEF
+174 LISREEY
-181 ERRSRLYEGVLIESG
+181 ERRSRLYERALIESG
-196 GKKDEVVAAMKGLTQ
+196 EKKDEVVAAMKGLTQ

-223 EKTKIRAPFFG
+223 EKTKIRAPFSG

-240 ASPGEHVTVG
+240 VSPGEHVSAG
-250 RELFTLVNISRIQ
+250 RELLTLVNISRIQ
-263 VHASVL
+263 VHARVL

-282 DLKFSAYPGRVFKGK
+282 DLRFSAYPGKVFKGK

-302 PIVNPEYKTCK
+302 PVVNPEFKTCK
-313 VFIDVENPKEELKP
+313 VFVDVENPKEELKP

-348 DSILTRSQRRL
+348 DAILTRSQRRL

-395 IVEGHFTLAHDAH
+395 IVEGHFTLAHDAR